1 MEYKKHRRVQS
12 RIVVTVQ
19 KQKYR
24 EEKGNTFM
32 KVVILAGG
40 LGTRISE
47 ESHLKPKP
55 MIEIGGRPILWH
67 IMKYYSEF
75 GFHDFVICLGY
86 KQYVVKEFFADYFL
100 HTSDVTFDLANNKM
114 EVHNN
119 YAEPWKVTL
128 VDTGLHTMT
137 GGRVKRIQPYIGDEP
152 FMLTYGDGVCN
163 VDLEA
168 LVKFHKSHGRIATI
182 TTVNIGQQKGVLDI
196 GPDNVIRSFREK
208 SDSDGAVI
216 NGGFMVMN
224 PQVFNYLKD
233 DQTVFEQ
240 EPMQRLA
247 SEGELMSFYHD
258 GFWQCMDTQ
267 RDMKKLEELWQSKQ
281 APWKIWKD

>member
-240 EPMQRLA
+240 EPMPRLA

-267 RDMKKLEELWQSKQ
+267 REMKKLEELWQSKQ